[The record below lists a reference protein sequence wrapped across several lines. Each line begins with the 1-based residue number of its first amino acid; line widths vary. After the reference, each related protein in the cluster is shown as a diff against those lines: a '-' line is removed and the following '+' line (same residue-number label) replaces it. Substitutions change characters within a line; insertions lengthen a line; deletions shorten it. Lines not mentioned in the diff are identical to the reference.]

1 MVSGGDKT
9 TRFLVGVMMLA
20 GGTYMFLNSI
30 QVYTGFS
37 HSLYNA
43 GGFQVTGG
51 MVLIPMIFGIGM
63 IFYDSRNLFGWL
75 LGLGSL
81 AMLVFGV
88 ISKTQ
93 FQLKS
98 MTSFELIIILVLMI
112 GGLGLFLSALKGDRN
127 D

>member
-1 MVSGGDKT
+1 MISGSDKT

-20 GGTYMFLNSI
+20 GGTYMFLNAV

-37 HSLYNA
+37 HSLYNV
-43 GGFQVTGG
+43 GKFNITGG

-63 IFYDSRNLFGWL
+63 IFYDSKNLFGWL

-93 FQLKS
+93 LQLKN
-98 MTSFELIIILVLMI
+98 MTSFELIVILVLMI
-112 GGLGLFLSALKGDRN
+112 GGLGLFLSSLKGDRN
-127 D
+127 